1 MDQLQILDHAPTLK
15 TFIGKLPSKACL
27 DRYIAE
33 EKELEPQNKSDLEV
47 LTAFM
52 KEERQTQ
59 KKQEGFTDSIKGVSR
74 DSDPK
79 VRCHGCNQAGHR
91 FSQCP
96 RKSTQG
102 SKKTHGTQ
110 QNPPK

>member
-1 MDQLQILDHAPTLK
+1 MDQLQILNHAPTLK

-27 DRYIAE
+27 DRYIAK

-59 KKQEGFTDSIKGVSR
+59 KKHEEFTDSIKGVSR

-79 VRCHGCNQAGHR
+79 V
-91 FSQCP
+91 
-96 RKSTQG
+96 
-102 SKKTHGTQ
+102 
-110 QNPPK
+110 